1 MVRKVIFMFELIS
14 ECNRYMKR
22 CGIPY
27 AICGGWA
34 LDLFMNKETRS
45 HSDID
50 IIVFDEDRK
59 ISVDFM
65 VDNGWSIFEHKFD
78 WIDNRKANSYLRQIS
93 SNDEKLASLFGVW
106 ALKPNCSLIDLDV
119 KVKSDNSG
127 IYDYEIMSNE
137 QSKFDFLEIMFC
149 KCKNGYYIYDEKKNI
164 KRELGKTILDNDNIP
179 YLAPEIILFFISDP
193 AYQKSEYHREKNQSD
208 YMNVAPLLVN
218 ESKGWL
224 MDALEIIYPEGN
236 ARLEQLRLL

>member
-14 ECNRYMKR
+14 ECSRYMKK

-27 AICGGWA
+27 AFCGGWA
-34 LDLFMNKETRS
+34 LDLFMNKVTRS

-59 ISVDFM
+59 TTVDFM

-78 WIDNRKANSYLRQIS
+78 WIDNGKANSYLHQIS
-93 SNDEKLASLFGVW
+93 SNYEKLASLFGVW
-106 ALKPNCSLIDLDV
+106 TLKPNCSVINLDA
-119 KVKSDNSG
+119 KSDNSG
-127 IYDYEIMSNE
+127 IYDYEILCNE
-137 QSKFDFLEIMFC
+137 QSKFDFMEIMFC
-149 KCKNGYYIYDEKKNI
+149 KRKNGYYIYSEKKNI
-164 KRELGKTILDNDNIP
+164 KRELDKTILDRNGIP

-193 AYQKSEYHREKNQSD
+193 AYQKSDYHREKNQSD
-208 YMNVAPLLVN
+208 YMNVAPLLAN

-224 MDALEIIYPEGN
+224 MDALEIMYPEGN
-236 ARLEQLRLL
+236 ARLEQLKLL